1 MISPRLF
8 HNGISILAEI
18 IKPLMK
24 RSIKVAAILFVA
36 LSFKTIISNA
46 ENTNPVIFFNS
57 GIKNLIKKDKIIIS
71 GTIKDDD
78 GNVVENAKVIFDTT
92 TMAVTDKDGKFSFE
106 LGTVI
111 PGSHNIYFSSD
122 GLTTVVRTYYPVMG
136 SSNYNVILRKQIGK
150 IRQVNAEPVHA
161 AIKDSIVAIKKETVV
176 SAPVVS
182 APVSS
187 PIATPSSVILD
198 LPSII
203 FKANATELTGEH
215 KSFLDIIAD
224 KLKAKPSVKIDVKAY
239 TPEHNY
245 TPYIAQKR
253 LANIVKYLVEK
264 KGIAVSRLKKV
275 TVVGGGEE
283 NTIDLM
289 NSEEK

>member
-1 MISPRLF
+1 
-8 HNGISILAEI
+8 
-18 IKPLMK
+18 MK

-57 GIKNLIKKDKIIIS
+57 GIKNSIKEDKIVIS

-78 GNVVENAKVIFDTT
+78 GNPVENAKVIFDTT
-92 TMAVTDKDGKFSFE
+92 AMAVTDKDGKFSFE
-106 LGTVI
+106 LGAVT
-111 PGSHNIYFSSD
+111 PGSHNIYFTSD
-122 GLTTVVRTYYPVMG
+122 GLTTVVRTYYPVML
-136 SSNYNVILRKQIGK
+136 SSNYTVVLRKQIGK
-150 IRQVNAEPVHA
+150 TREVNTEPVHPV
-161 AIKDSIVAIKKETVV
+161 IKDSVITIKKETVV
-176 SAPVVS
+176 PATVAP
-182 APVSS
+182 AP
-187 PIATPSSVILD
+187 ATSSVPAFTATSIVLD

-203 FKANATELTGEH
+203 FKANATELSGEN
-215 KSFLDIIAD
+215 KSFLDIVAD
-224 KLKAKPSVKIDVKAY
+224 KLKANPSVKIDVKAY
-239 TPEHNY
+239 MHEHDNNS
-245 TPYIAQKR
+245 YITQRR

-264 KGIAVSRLKKV
+264 KGVAASRLKKV